1 MSGRAFTQWAVT
13 IKIDRLMSVQVHY
26 IATEVIG

>member
-13 IKIDRLMSVQVHY
+13 FKIDRLMSVQVDY
-26 IATEVIG
+26 IATKVIG